1 MEKQNGK
8 KWWAPYLWL
17 LPSIILISVFVVF
30 PILIVFRLSFSD
42 ISKAGVV
49 GYMKN
54 TAVRLAKYGAV
65 VNAISPGGVLT
76 DSNRPVTEDPE
87 LWARIMEATP
97 LKKWL
102 TEDELAEWVW
112 FLTADNRSAS
122 GIDVLVDNG
131 ELALNSTFVW
141 PD

>member
-1 MEKQNGK
+1 
-8 KWWAPYLWL
+8 
-17 LPSIILISVFVVF
+17 
-30 PILIVFRLSFSD
+30 
-42 ISKAGVV
+42 
-49 GYMKN
+49 MKN
-54 TAVRLAKYGAV
+54 AAVRLAKYGAV

-76 DSNRPVTEDPE
+76 ESNRPVTEDPE